1 MSIYNTEIND
11 IQGKPL
17 DWSKFEGKVLLVF
30 NSASK
35 CALTPQLETLEELYL
50 AYKDE
55 GFEVLGTPCNQFM
68 GQEPGS
74 NEEVATFCQKNYG
87 VSFTLSEKI
96 KVNGKHT
103 HPLYKILKAEGGG
116 ILSRIKWNF
125 TKFLV
130 GADGHVFKRYAP
142 TTSPSEIQK
151 DIEKLLQQV
160 PA

>member
-30 NSASK
+30 NTASK
-35 CALTPQLETLEELYL
+35 CALTPQLEGLEELYL
-50 AYKDE
+50 TYKDD

-103 HPLYKILKAEGGG
+103 HPLYKILKSEGGG

-130 GADGHVFKRYAP
+130 GTDGHVFKRYAP

-151 DIEKLLQQV
+151 DIDKLLEQV